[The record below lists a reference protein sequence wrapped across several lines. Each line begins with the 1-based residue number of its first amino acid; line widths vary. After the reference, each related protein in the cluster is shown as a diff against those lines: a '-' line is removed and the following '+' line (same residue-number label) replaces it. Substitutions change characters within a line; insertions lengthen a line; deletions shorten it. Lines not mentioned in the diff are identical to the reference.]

1 MDLPL
6 SPPLSPAMSPTP
18 LSRYVSLVD
27 WDCVSHCSLRSCHD
41 MDLAWPTASVF
52 HLQLWVDR
60 KLSAKV
66 ILPLLMQF
74 RVDAGAALSSEYS
87 MSLCSEGIFT
97 AFG

>member
-1 MDLPL
+1 
-6 SPPLSPAMSPTP
+6 
-18 LSRYVSLVD
+18 
-27 WDCVSHCSLRSCHD
+27 
-41 MDLAWPTASVF
+41 MDLACPTALVF

-74 RVDAGAALSSEYS
+74 RVDAGAALSSEYY